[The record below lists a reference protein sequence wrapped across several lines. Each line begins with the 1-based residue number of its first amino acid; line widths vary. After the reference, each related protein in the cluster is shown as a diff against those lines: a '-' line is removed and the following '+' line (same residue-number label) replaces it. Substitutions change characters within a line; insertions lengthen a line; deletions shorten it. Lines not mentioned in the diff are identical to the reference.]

1 MRIFKFLLFIFFL
14 FFINLVS
21 AQVVTIDD
29 AFKIEH
35 KKSKVIDKRNNFRS
49 PIKVKGDV
57 KKIQT
62 IGKVKLLNANS
73 FDVNSISL
81 LDTVNKIRYRFMD
94 YMAYHGVSVIKAPK
108 TGSKRYLKTE
118 ILNKKGKPY
127 KDLPKYD
134 SSVHDSFFDF
144 DFSDY
149 RIVECPI
156 QFHTTYK
163 DNIFK
168 KTKDLISVAYYS
180 PTTLKEFTFQ
190 MYFLIPPTEKP
201 PSFQLYFGKQ
211 KIANI
216 SID

>member
-1 MRIFKFLLFIFFL
+1 MKGLNFSLFI

-21 AQVVTIDD
+21 AQTVTIDD
-29 AFKIEH
+29 ALRIEH
-35 KKSKVIDKRNNFRS
+35 KKSKVIDKKNGFRS
-49 PIKVKGDV
+49 SVKVKGNV

-62 IGKVKLLNANS
+62 IGKVKLLNAKS

-81 LDTVNKIRYRFMD
+81 LDTVNKIRYRLMD
-94 YMAYHGVSVIKAPK
+94 YMAYHGVSIMKPAK
-108 TGSKRYLKTE
+108 TGSERFLKTK
-118 ILNKKGKPY
+118 ILNNKGKPY
-127 KDLPKYD
+127 KYLPKYD

-144 DFSDY
+144 DFSSY
-149 RIVECPI
+149 RVVECPI

-190 MYFLIPPTEKP
+190 MYFLIVPTDLSP
-201 PSFQLYFGKQ
+201 GFQLFYGKQ

-216 SID
+216 TLK